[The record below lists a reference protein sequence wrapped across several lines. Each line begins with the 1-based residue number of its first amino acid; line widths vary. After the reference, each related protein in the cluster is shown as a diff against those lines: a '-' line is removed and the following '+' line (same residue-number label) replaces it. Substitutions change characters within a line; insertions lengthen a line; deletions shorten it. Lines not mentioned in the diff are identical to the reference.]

1 MPEPVAATEAWAPP
15 RTAPTRRGDRSNP
28 RNGSESQDSPH
39 NRNGNTPARGN
50 RGQRGGRGR
59 GRGRGQGQGRDN
71 SVSQT
76 SQQSEPVRE
85 DGVERPP
92 RGSFGARLTE
102 AASNPEGDTTDS
114 QPKEKDNAA
123 EETEDGEVCF
133 ICASP
138 IEHVSIA
145 PCNHQ
150 TCHICAL
157 RLRAL
162 YKTRA
167 CAHCRTEAPFVIF
180 TDSADKRFEEF
191 TDKDFVKV
199 DENLGIKY
207 EKDVIFED
215 TILLLRYNCPDK
227 DCDVACRGWP
237 DLHRHVKTKH
247 GKIMCDL
254 CTRNKKVFTHEH
266 ELFTYAGLRR
276 HEKYGDDMPGA
287 VSQSGFKGH
296 PECGFCKQRFY
307 GDDELYTHCRE
318 KHERCH
324 ICDRRNGGRN
334 PQYYLN
340 YQELEKHFAAEHF
353 VCLDAECQANK
364 TNVFESEMDLKAHQL
379 SEHPNGLSKDAR
391 RDARLV
397 NLSGFDIRTPYQP
410 QRRGNHDRESRGSG
424 RGRDPNAE
432 PLPTSSAQP
441 LSRAE
446 LAFQRQLA
454 IQSSQSV
461 SNRSFGGQLTQPTRS
476 PPATRAQ
483 PGPSTQPQS
492 LPPVE
497 NLNLGTDAPG
507 PSISN
512 ATPQEQARA
521 LRHQAVIDR
530 ASTLLKNDRTK
541 LSQFRTHVS
550 AYRSGTSSATELI
563 DSFFSLFDCPS
574 TELGKLIR
582 ELSDLYEDDGKR
594 QALLQAWN
602 DWRSIN
608 EDYPSLPGPSGTLP
622 GVSSG
627 TTGSGSG
634 RRVLTLKKSTAQ
646 SSRSAVSRQGS
657 WGNALSGG
665 SSGTGSR
672 DSDPFPALSSAA
684 NNGSRRTGAAGAS
697 IQPAW
702 GNTAAQQVTNTRVS
716 VAPPTSRP
724 APTTAST
731 LRQSTRNN
739 NLPPPRPTEDLFP
752 SLPPAPKPNTM
763 MPGFN
768 TRGSVR
774 WLNSSSRNSPSG
786 SGTTTPV
793 NAWANG
799 GLTPTPAQAAASA
812 ASASTA
818 GGAGAGADGDFD
830 GGDGSGAKK
839 KGKKAKK
846 GETLFHFG

>member
-1 MPEPVAATEAWAPP
+1 MSNSATATEATSSP
-15 RTAPTRRGDRSNP
+15 RGAHRG
-28 RNGSESQDSPH
+28 
-39 NRNGNTPARGN
+39 RGN
-50 RGQRGGRGR
+50 RSNQHNRAGSYDRESP
-59 GRGRGQGQGRDN
+59 DN
-71 SVSQT
+71 RAETT
-76 SQQSEPVRE
+76 S
-85 DGVERPP
+85 GRPP
-92 RGSFGARLTE
+92 GGGFGARLTG
-102 AASNPEGDTTDS
+102 AASEFEGDSSEPHPREND
-114 QPKEKDNAA
+114 KEPELA
-123 EETEDGEVCF
+123 EEAELCF

-150 TCHICAL
+150 TCHICSL

-180 TDSADKRFEEF
+180 TDDAEKRYEDF
-191 TDKDFVKV
+191 KDNEFVKI

-207 EKDVIFED
+207 EKDIILED

-227 DCDVACRGWP
+227 DCDVACLGWP
-237 DLHRHVKTKH
+237 DLHRHVRTKH
-247 GKIMCDL
+247 GKVMCDL

-266 ELFTYAGLRR
+266 ELFTFGELRR
-276 HEKYGDDMPGA
+276 HEKFGDDNPGA
-287 VSQSGFKGH
+287 IDQSGFKGH

-307 GDDELYTHCRE
+307 GDDELYAHCRE

-340 YQELEKHFAAEHF
+340 YQELEKHFAADHF

-397 NLSGFDIRTPYQP
+397 DLSGFALREPYQP
-410 QRRGNHDRESRGSG
+410 PRRGDRANRGAG

-432 PLPTSSAQP
+432 PLPVSSAQP
-441 LSRAE
+441 IGRAE
-446 LAFQRQLA
+446 LAYQRQLA

-461 SNRSFGGQLTQPTRS
+461 SSRNFGGQLTQNTPIARRQPAS
-476 PPATRAQ
+476 PQAT
-483 PGPSTQPQS
+483 PS
-492 LPPVE
+492 LPAVE
-497 NLNLGTDAPG
+497 NLAIDDRPIPA
-507 PSISN
+507 
-512 ATPQEQARA
+512 AAMTPQEQARA
-521 LRHQAVIDR
+521 LRHQAVTDR
-530 ASTLLKNDRTK
+530 ATSLLKNDKNK

-550 AYRSGTSSATELI
+550 AFRSGTSSANNLI

-574 TELGKLIR
+574 SELGKLIR
-582 ELSDLYEDDGKR
+582 ELADLYEDETKR

-602 DWRSIN
+602 NWRSIN

-627 TTGSGSG
+627 PASSG

-657 WGNALSGG
+657 WGNAITR
-665 SSGTGSR
+665 GTSQ
-672 DSDPFPALSSAA
+672 DPFPALSVAADKSAPRA
-684 NNGSRRTGAAGAS
+684 NAPTAV
-697 IQPAW
+697 PAW
-702 GNTAAQQVTNTRVS
+702 GNTSAPTVTNTTPSAVRPTA
-716 VAPPTSRP
+716 AP
-724 APTTAST
+724 PTTAST
-731 LRQSTRNN
+731 IRQKTNNTRGMA
-739 NLPPPRPTEDLFP
+739 PPRPTEDAFP
-752 SLPPAPKPNTM
+752 SLPAAPKPNTM
-763 MPGFN
+763 MAGFN

-774 WLNSSSRNSPSG
+774 WLSSPSS

-793 NAWANG
+793 VNPWGNG
-799 GLTPTPAQAAASA
+799 GLTPTPAQAPA
-812 ASASTA
+812 TA
-818 GGAGAGADGDFD
+818 GAAVSAGAGRFEGGAAGDNTTNDGEAPSA
-830 GGDGSGAKK
+830 GKR
-839 KGKKAKK
+839 KGKKGKK